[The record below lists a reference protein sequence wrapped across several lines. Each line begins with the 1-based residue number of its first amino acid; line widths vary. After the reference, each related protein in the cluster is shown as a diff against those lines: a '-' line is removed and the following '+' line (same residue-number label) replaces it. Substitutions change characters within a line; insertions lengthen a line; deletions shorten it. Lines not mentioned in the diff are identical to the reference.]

1 MERPSKGVSFLLLLC
16 WLRVSWEARLPR
28 PLTSSNATI
37 FSHVYTIKVAGED
50 PPDEDTSPPPQE
62 ALGPPGSSR
71 GGGQYEHTL
80 EGSDQEHVV
89 FTHRI
94 NLPPQSCG
102 CPPGTEDTR
111 ELWRRLQALE
121 SEVRVLQETC
131 QAGGGCCPAAA
142 STSSQASEGQT
153 DIRTLCSHHG
163 SFDLSRC
170 LCECESGW
178 GGPTCAEPVCSG
190 GCGGAE
196 RGSCVNGHCQC
207 QPGYS
212 GVSCEE
218 PPSCPDDCND
228 QGRCVEGHCTCFP
241 GYVGPSCSDPVC
253 PQNCHGHG
261 QCISGGC
268 VCNPGY
274 TGTDCATR
282 ACPSNCNRRGE
293 CRNGRCMCEPGF
305 TGPACGTK
313 ACPNDCN
320 HRGHCLQGGVCSCH
334 PDYTGPDC
342 GQLACLGHCSGHGEC
357 QNGTCVCNSGYSG
370 EDCSVEIP
378 SIGVRVSNRDET
390 SFRLEWNYPE
400 ISVDGYEI
408 HVAPTKN
415 PRAGESTHLS
425 GTERIFEYKGLKPG
439 EEYTVTVRVE
449 KGQHYG
455 PPVTQTVRTRVAP
468 PSGLHSSQVS
478 ENSLT
483 LQWEPPTSRPDG
495 YVLSYVPLAPTRPIQ
510 AMKRVELPAVP
521 ERVTLED
528 LESRTR
534 YRITLVARQS
544 GENSRA
550 TSIVVSTSAP
560 APIQPS
566 RHHLTPTP
574 SSHKK
579 PDTFSSEPEEKKPG
593 TKPHPGRRPTNT
605 TLLTKEHF
613 LKRMT
618 QNISS
623 KLSPY
628 NGTLLERLESYLR
641 AIRFPLRGNQTIQ
654 SVARDIYLYLKR
666 AKPIEFQERVEERLV
681 QETSNLPVKREFPVT
696 ETESVYSEGYLRPD
710 HAKPTVVDSSPDHIE
725 VSLDSVRGVS
735 DHVVIRYRNM
745 VTGEIKELVVP
756 GDASTA
762 IITRLSP
769 GTTYLIEIHGV
780 MKGHSSKSYSFITAT
795 APSSPTNDK
804 IRTNTPP
811 ILTPLKNLQVTE
823 ISPNQLRVTWSA
835 PPNFFH
841 NFSLY
846 YRDPKSGAPPEKIS
860 IPGTERSVDLMDLH
874 PGTEY
879 EIELHGERAGGSYSA
894 PFSTKMIT
902 AVEPEEPR
910 LGDFSLLDVT
920 DTSVHLSWD
929 APTGPFDSF
938 VIQYKDAEGKPKV
951 LRMDKNTREA
961 TISNLVPSRKY
972 RFNFYVLLGRKPFGP
987 VSLEVVPGSSS
998 TFKDVSA
1005 TVTSNSAHLS
1015 WTVFSGTFDS
1025 FLIQYKDAEGRL
1037 RELSTEGDSHEI
1049 TIPDLAPSHRYT
1061 IDLYGI
1067 SNQRRLGP
1075 ASITFITGSQED
1087 VTVHKTILSDLA
1099 VSEVTSNSVH
1109 LTWRVPTGRF
1119 DSFLLQYQDSEGSDQ
1134 ALPMDG
1140 DSREAIIPNLVHS
1153 QRYRFNLYGILG
1165 TQRFGPIFAD
1175 AVTAAVQEPKKEKPD
1190 ETIAIKPSL
1199 GEFSV
1204 LDVTSNSVRLYWT
1217 VPTGSFDSFLI
1228 QYKDADGQP
1237 QALPV
1242 EGSFNEVTV
1251 TNLAP
1256 SRRYK
1261 FNLYGISGRKHS
1273 TPLST
1278 DATTAHI
1285 RGSGEPIPVQP
1296 SLGDFSILDVTNDSV
1311 RLHWTVSTGSFDS
1324 FLIQYKDAD
1333 GQPQM
1338 LPVKGS
1344 FNTVTVTNLAP
1355 SRRYKFNL
1363 YGVSGRKR
1371 STPLS
1376 TDATTA
1382 QTTEP
1387 EKPASFQS
1395 SLGELSA
1402 LDVTSDS
1409 VRLHWTVPTGSF
1421 DSFLIQYK
1429 DADGQPQALPVEG
1442 DSREIT
1448 VTNLVPSRRY
1458 KFNLYGVSGR
1468 KRSNPISTFATTDS
1482 EEQIPVQPSLGELS
1496 VLDVTSDSV
1505 RLHWTVPTGSF
1516 DSFLIQYKDADG
1528 QPQALPVEGGSTE
1541 VTVTDLAPSRRYK
1554 FNLYGVSGK
1563 KRSRP
1568 LTTEATTVRFADS
1581 EKPVPVPP
1589 SLGEFSILNAT
1600 SNSVH
1605 LYWTVPTGSFDSFLI
1620 QYKDA
1625 DGQPQALPVEGGSH
1639 EVTVTG
1645 LAPSHRYKF
1654 NLYGVSGHKRS
1665 SPLSTDAT
1673 TVHLAD
1679 SEEPVP
1685 TQLSLGKFSVVDVT
1699 SNSVRLHWTVPRGT
1713 FDSFLIQYKDA
1724 DGQPQELPL
1733 EGDSN
1738 QVTVTNLAPSHI
1750 YKFNLYG
1757 ISGHQRSSPLS
1768 TDASTARLI
1777 DIEEPIPVQS
1787 SLGEFSVLDVTS
1799 DSVRLQWTVPTGRFD
1814 SFLVQYK
1821 DADGQPQAL
1830 PVEGGSREVTV
1841 PNLAPSHRYKFNL
1854 YGVSGRKRSGPLSTH
1869 ATTAHLPDSEETN
1882 PVPTSLGEFSVLE
1895 VTSDS
1900 VRLYWTVPTG
1910 SFDSFLIQYKD
1921 ADGQPQVLPI
1931 EGDSRE
1937 VTVTNLA
1944 PSRRYKFNL
1953 YGISGRKRSSPLSTD
1968 ATTDSKEAIPVLP
1981 SLGDFTVIDVTS
1993 DSVRLHWTVPT
2004 GTFDSFLI
2012 QYKDADGQPQVLP
2025 VEGNS
2030 HEVTVTNLVPSRRYK
2045 FNLYGVSGRKRS
2057 SPLSTDVTTARLTD
2071 SEKPIPAHPSLGEF
2085 SVLDVTSDSVRL
2097 HWTVPT
2103 GTFDSFLV
2111 QYKDADGQPQ
2121 ALPVEGDSRE
2131 VTVTE
2136 LVPSHRYKF
2145 NLYGVSGRKRSS
2157 PLSTD
2162 ATTVSKEATTVQPS
2176 LGEFSVLDV
2185 TSDSVRLHWTVP
2197 TGNFDSFL
2205 VQYKDA
2211 DGQSQALP
2219 VEGVFNEVTVTDL
2232 VPSRRYKF
2240 NLYGVSGRK
2249 RSRPLSTDATTAHLT
2264 HSKEEISIQPSL
2276 AEFSVLDVTS
2286 DSVHLHWTVPTGNFD
2301 SFLVQ
2306 YKDADGQ
2313 PQALPVEGNSREV
2326 TVTNLVPSRRYKFN
2340 LYGISGR
2347 KRSRPLSTDA
2357 TTAHLTGPEDTS
2369 PLQSSLGEL
2378 SVLDVTSDSVRLHWT
2393 VPTGS
2398 FDSFLIQY
2406 KDADG
2411 QPQSLP
2417 VEGDSREVTVI
2428 NLVPSH
2434 RYKFNLYGV
2443 FGRKRSTPLS
2453 TDATTAHIR
2462 DTGEPIPVQPSLGDF
2477 SILDVTSD
2485 SVRLHWT
2492 VSTGSFDSF
2501 LINYKDADG
2510 QAKALPVEGDS
2521 REVTVTELVPSRTYK
2536 FNLYGVSGHKRS
2548 SPLSTDAT
2556 TVHLPDSEQPIPV
2569 QPSLG
2574 QFSVVD
2580 VTSDSVRLHWTIP
2593 TGSFDSF
2600 LIQYKDEDGQPQML
2614 PVEGGANEVTVTNL
2628 APSHRYKFNLYGVSG
2643 HKRSSP
2649 LSTDASTAQI
2659 TEEAIPI
2666 QPSLG
2671 EFSVLEVTSDSVR
2684 LHWTIPT
2691 GSFDSFLV
2699 QYKDADGQPQ
2709 ALPVEGGSTEV
2720 TVPNLAPSRRYKF
2733 NLYGVSGR
2741 KRSRPLSTDATTA
2754 HLPDSEE
2761 TNPVQT
2767 SLGEFSVLEVTSDS
2781 VRLHW
2786 TVPTGSFDSFL
2797 IQYKDADGQSQ
2808 ALPVEGSFSEV
2819 TVTNLAPSHRYK
2831 FNLYGISGHKR
2842 SSPLSTDATTAHTTD
2857 IEEPIPVQP
2866 SLGEFSVLDVRSDS
2880 VHLHWTVPTGRFDSF
2895 LVQYKDADGQPQALP
2910 VEGDSREATVT
2921 DLAPSRKYKFNL
2933 YGVSGRKRSKPL
2945 STDAT
2950 TARLTDIEEPIPAQP
2965 SLGEFSILDITSDS
2979 VRLHWTVSTGRFDS
2993 FLVQYKD
3000 ADGQPQALPVEGDST
3015 EVTLTDLAPSRRYK
3029 FNLYGVSGRK
3039 RSRPLSTDAT
3049 TAPIP
3054 DGETAVPVQPSLGEF
3069 SVFDVT
3075 SDSVRLYW
3083 TVSTGRFDS
3092 FLIQYKDADGQ
3103 PQMLPVEGGSREV
3116 TVTKLAP
3123 SRRYKFNLYGVL
3135 GRKRST
3141 PLSID
3146 ATTAHIRDTGEPIP
3160 VQPSLGDF
3168 SVLEVTSDSVR
3179 LHWTVP
3185 TGSFDSFLIQ
3195 YKDADGQPQ
3204 ALPVEGNLNEATVT
3218 NLAPLRRYKFNLYG
3232 VSGRKRSGPLS
3243 TDATTAPLA
3252 MTPPVQ
3258 PSLGEL
3264 SVSNLTHNS
3273 ALLSWTV
3280 HAGNFDS
3287 FMIQYK
3293 DVDGK
3298 LQAIP
3303 VEGNSYEVLI
3313 PKLVPGRRYKFNL
3326 YGVSGR
3332 KRLGPV
3338 SVDAITAPDRQDPVI
3353 PPSLGEVSAS
3363 EITSSSVRLSWTVL
3377 QGRFDSFAIQY
3388 KGAEGQPQAV
3398 PVEGDL
3404 REMTIPNLAPSRK
3417 YKFNLYGLSGRK
3429 RMGPVSVDAI
3439 TASTTKKEVTPKPSL
3454 GELSISE
3461 VSRNSVL
3468 LSWTVSVGSFD
3479 SFLLQYKDE
3488 EGRIQTLPVG
3498 GDSHEVTVL
3507 NLTPSH
3513 KYKFNLYGISGQK
3526 RIGPISSEATTAE
3539 PEEKKEEDKDGEN
3552 QPSLGKLSIFE
3563 TTSNSLRLSW
3573 SVPTGSFDS
3582 FLIQYEDGALQS
3594 LPVDGASRETLVSNL
3609 TPSHNYQ
3616 FDLYG
3621 ISGGKRLGPIS
3632 AEALTAPPS
3641 PSQDREE
3648 SGSPGPSPNPSFGDL
3663 SVSDVT
3669 SNSVRLSWNVPAETF
3684 DSFQIQYKDAEN
3696 KPQMIPVDKETN
3708 TIVIYYLVPSHR
3720 YKFHLYGISGRRR
3733 FGPITVSAITIPGDN
3748 GDGDQEVSGG
3758 ISPRLGGLSVSE
3770 VTSHSARLSWTVPEG
3785 SFDAFSVQ
3793 YKDAEGRPQALPLR
3807 EDSREVIVSN
3817 LSPSHKYKFNLYGIF
3832 GKQRLGPISAQA
3844 VTTAAETSGQVEE
3857 KKQPEESTGKSTQPN
3872 LGNVTVSEVTP
3883 DSLLLSWNVQEGNF
3897 DSFIIQYKD
3906 AAGKPQAVPVDGSMR
3921 SLHLYNLTP
3930 SQTYE
3935 FDVFGV
3941 SGYKHLGPL
3950 SIHTMTEIS
3959 EGERTVQPQLGDL
3972 SVSRVTNDSVA
3983 LFWTV
3988 AAGNFD
3994 SFLLQYK
4001 DSEGKPQVLP
4011 LNGTSRGIAITSLTP
4026 SHRYKFNLY
4035 GLNGRKRLG
4044 PVSTNVVT
4052 GQGTQPLKLGT
4063 LSAHNITSESLL
4075 LSWTVESGNFDSF
4088 IIQYRDAA
4096 GKSHAL
4102 PVDGGLRLLR
4112 FHDLVPSH
4120 RYKFN
4125 LYGVSGRKRLGP
4137 IPVEAVTVSKPSGLQ
4152 VAPQPKLG
4160 KLFASNISDT
4170 SLRLTWRVL
4179 TGKFESFS
4187 IEYRDAE
4194 GKTQVSS
4201 VDTNA
4206 RDVVISNLVPSHRY
4220 KFNLYGIS
4228 QQKRFGPV
4236 STEVVTAQ
4244 VKDSEAKPKLGDL
4257 SISGVT
4263 NDSVRLSWTVSSGRF
4278 DSFLI
4283 RYKDAQGKPQN
4294 VPVGVD
4300 SQTVFISNL
4309 IPSHKYK
4316 FSLYG
4321 ISGKKQF
4328 GPVSIDAVTAAFSES
4343 ASSPAPW
4350 LSPLVVSE
4358 VTSTTL
4364 QLSWDVPEGE
4374 FDFFI
4379 VRWKDNLGNGQ
4390 TPVPGKEV
4398 KVPGDKR
4405 SVTLQGLAPSTE
4417 YSLTVYGIKDES
4429 EVADINTGA
4438 KTSGL
4443 ELDGPQD
4450 LRFSDIHETSV
4461 VTNWSPPSSRIDG
4474 YKVSFQPSDGGEP
4487 KSISV
4492 DGSELRA
4499 LIEGLTPGASYEV
4512 AVMSIRGFEESEPL
4526 VGYVTTVP
4534 DGPSDLRAVNVTD
4547 TSAVLTWHP
4556 AVAEMN
4562 NYIVTYGPITSTG
4575 SQVSESV
4582 PGNRVQLQLSELQ
4595 RDMEYWANV
4604 YGEKEGNRSSP
4615 ISASFTTGADG
4626 PRDLHATEI
4635 SPRSAH
4641 LIWSSPRASPEGYL
4655 LSYETPDGQS
4665 KEIPLDASV
4674 TSYELQDLIPSSR
4687 YQVQVQAMKR
4697 DTPTAPIS
4705 TSFTTGHLTYPFP
4718 RDCSEEIQ
4726 NGPGPSRVTTIY
4738 LGGNRERPLKVFC
4751 DMETDGGGWIVFQRR
4766 MNGETDFWRDWQ
4778 NYALG
4783 FGNLTREFWLGN
4795 DALHQLTSSGDYELR
4810 VDLRARDESVYATY
4824 QSFRVDPPAD
4834 YYRLHLGSYR
4844 GTAGDALSYH
4854 SGSVFSTRD
4863 RDPNRVIIPCAIS
4876 YRGAWWYRNC
4886 HYTNLNGLYANNRDH
4901 QGVNWFN
4908 WKGFEF
4914 SIPFTEM
4921 KLRPSSFRPLQ
4932 RS

>member
-1 MERPSKGVSFLLLLC
+1 MERSSKGVPFLLLLC
-16 WLRVSWEARLPR
+16 WLGVSWEAHLPR

-131 QAGGGCCPAAA
+131 QAGGGCCAAAA
-142 STSSQASEGQT
+142 STSQT

-190 GCGGAE
+190 GCGGTE

-228 QGRCVEGHCTCFP
+228 QGRCVEGRCTCFP
-241 GYVGPSCSDPVC
+241 GYMGPSCSDPVC

-293 CRNGRCMCEPGF
+293 CRNGRCVCEPGF

-320 HRGHCLQGGVCSCH
+320 QRGHCLQGGVCSCH

-400 ISVDGYEI
+400 IS
-408 HVAPTKN
+408 KN

-534 YRITLVARQS
+534 YRITLVARQ
-544 GENSRA
+544 
-550 TSIVVSTSAP
+550 TP

-579 PDTFSSEPEEKKPG
+579 PDTSSSEPEEKKPG

-681 QETSNLPVKREFPVT
+681 QETSNLPVKREFPIT

-710 HAKPTVVDSSPDHIE
+710 HAKPTVVNSSPDHIE
-725 VSLDSVRGVS
+725 VSLDSVRGIS

-762 IITRLSP
+762 VITGLSP
-769 GTTYLIEIHGV
+769 GTTYLMEIHGV

-811 ILTPLKNLQVTE
+811 ILIPLKNLQVTE
-823 ISPNQLRVTWSA
+823 VSPNQLRVTWSA

-846 YRDPKSGAPPEKIS
+846 YRDPKSGALPEKIS

-987 VSLEVVPGSSS
+987 VSLEVVPGS
-998 TFKDVSA
+998 
-1005 TVTSNSAHLS
+1005 
-1015 WTVFSGTFDS
+1015 
-1025 FLIQYKDAEGRL
+1025 
-1037 RELSTEGDSHEI
+1037 
-1049 TIPDLAPSHRYT
+1049 
-1061 IDLYGI
+1061 
-1067 SNQRRLGP
+1067 
-1075 ASITFITGSQED
+1075 QED

-1119 DSFLLQYQDSEGSDQ
+1119 DSFLLQYQDLEGSDQ

-1140 DSREAIIPNLVHS
+1140 DSREAIIPNLVPS

-1165 TQRFGPIFAD
+1165 TQRFGPIFVD
-1175 AVTAAVQEPKKEKPD
+1175 TVTAAVQEPKKEKPD

-1261 FNLYGISGRKHS
+1261 FNLYGVSGRKRS

-1296 SLGDFSILDVTNDSV
+1296 SLGDFSILDVTSDSV

-1338 LPVKGS
+1338 LPVEGS
-1344 FNTVTVTNLAP
+1344 FNTVTVTKLAP

-1382 QTTEP
+1382 PIPSIENAVPVQSSLWDFSVLDGTTQATEP

-1409 VRLHWTVPTGSF
+1409 VRLHWTVPTGGF

-1554 FNLYGVSGK
+1554 FNFYGISGK

-1600 SNSVH
+1600 SNSVR

-1625 DGQPQALPVEGGSH
+1625 DGQPQALPVEGGSR
-1639 EVTVTG
+1639 EGTVTG

-1654 NLYGVSGHKRS
+1654 KLYGVSGHKRS

-1699 SNSVRLHWTVPRGT
+1699 T
-1713 FDSFLIQYKDA
+1713 
-1724 DGQPQELPL
+1724 
-1733 EGDSN
+1733 
-1738 QVTVTNLAPSHI
+1738 
-1750 YKFNLYG
+1750 
-1757 ISGHQRSSPLS
+1757 
-1768 TDASTARLI
+1768 RLI

-1830 PVEGGSREVTV
+1830 PVEGGSHEVTV

-1882 PVPTSLGEFSVLE
+1882 PVQTSLGEFSVLE

-1900 VRLYWTVPTG
+1900 VHLHWTVPTG
-1910 SFDSFLIQYKD
+1910 SFDSFLVQYKD
-1921 ADGQPQVLPI
+1921 ADGQPQALPV
-1931 EGDSRE
+1931 ERDSRE

-1968 ATTDSKEAIPVLP
+1968 ATTDSKEGVPVQP

-2121 ALPVEGDSRE
+2121 ALPVEGDS
-2131 VTVTE
+2131 
-2136 LVPSHRYKF
+2136 L
-2145 NLYGVSGRKRSS
+2145 
-2157 PLSTD
+2157 
-2162 ATTVSKEATTVQPS
+2162 SKEATTVQPS

-2185 TSDSVRLHWTVP
+2185 TSNSVRLHWTIP

-2211 DGQSQALP
+2211 DGQPQALP

-2240 NLYGVSGRK
+2240 NLYGLSGRK
-2249 RSRPLSTDATTAHLT
+2249 RSRPLSTDATTAHLI

-2286 DSVHLHWTVPTGNFD
+2286 DSVHLHWTIPTGNFD
-2301 SFLVQ
+2301 SFLIQ

-2313 PQALPVEGNSREV
+2313 PQALPVEGDSREV
-2326 TVTNLVPSRRYKFN
+2326 TVTNLAPSRRYKFN

-2398 FDSFLIQY
+2398 FDSFLIHY

-2411 QPQSLP
+2411 QPQM
-2417 VEGDSREVTVI
+2417 
-2428 NLVPSH
+2428 
-2434 RYKFNLYGV
+2434 
-2443 FGRKRSTPLS
+2443 
-2453 TDATTAHIR
+2453 
-2462 DTGEPIPVQPSLGDF
+2462 
-2477 SILDVTSD
+2477 
-2485 SVRLHWT
+2485 
-2492 VSTGSFDSF
+2492 
-2501 LINYKDADG
+2501 
-2510 QAKALPVEGDS
+2510 LPVEGDS
-2521 REVTVTELVPSRTYK
+2521 REVTVTELVPSRIYK

-2556 TVHLPDSEQPIPV
+2556 TAHLPDSEQPIPV

-2580 VTSDSVRLHWTIP
+2580 VTSDSVRLHWTVP

-2600 LIQYKDEDGQPQML
+2600 LIQYKDADGQPQML
-2614 PVEGGANEVTVTNL
+2614 PVEGGTNEVTVTNL

-2781 VRLHW
+2781 VHLHW

-2797 IQYKDADGQSQ
+2797 VQYKDADGQPQ
-2808 ALPVEGSFSEV
+2808 ALPVERDSREV
-2819 TVTNLAPSHRYK
+2819 TVTNLAPSRRYK
-2831 FNLYGISGHKR
+2831 FNLYGISGRKR
-2842 SSPLSTDATTAHTTD
+2842 SSPLSTDATT
-2857 IEEPIPVQP
+2857 
-2866 SLGEFSVLDVRSDS
+2866 GEFSVLEVTSDS
-2880 VHLHWTVPTGRFDSF
+2880 VRLYWTVPTGRFDSF

-2921 DLAPSRKYKFNL
+2921 DLAPSCKYRFNL

-2950 TARLTDIEEPIPAQP
+2950 T
-2965 SLGEFSILDITSDS
+2965 GEFSVLDVMSDS
-2979 VRLHWTVSTGRFDS
+2979 VRLHWTVPTGKFDS

-3000 ADGQPQALPVEGDST
+3000 ADGQPQALPVEGGSH
-3015 EVTLTDLAPSRRYK
+3015 EVTVPNLAPSRRYK

-3049 TAPIP
+3049 T
-3054 DGETAVPVQPSLGEF
+3054 G
-3069 SVFDVT
+3069 
-3075 SDSVRLYW
+3075 
-3083 TVSTGRFDS
+3083 
-3092 FLIQYKDADGQ
+3092 
-3103 PQMLPVEGGSREV
+3103 
-3116 TVTKLAP
+3116 
-3123 SRRYKFNLYGVL
+3123 
-3135 GRKRST
+3135 
-3141 PLSID
+3141 
-3146 ATTAHIRDTGEPIP
+3146 
-3160 VQPSLGDF
+3160 
-3168 SVLEVTSDSVR
+3168 
-3179 LHWTVP
+3179 
-3185 TGSFDSFLIQ
+3185 
-3195 YKDADGQPQ
+3195 
-3204 ALPVEGNLNEATVT
+3204 
-3218 NLAPLRRYKFNLYG
+3218 
-3232 VSGRKRSGPLS
+3232 
-3243 TDATTAPLA
+3243 
-3252 MTPPVQ
+3252 
-3258 PSLGEL
+3258 
-3264 SVSNLTHNS
+3264 
-3273 ALLSWTV
+3273 
-3280 HAGNFDS
+3280 
-3287 FMIQYK
+3287 
-3293 DVDGK
+3293 
-3298 LQAIP
+3298 
-3303 VEGNSYEVLI
+3303 
-3313 PKLVPGRRYKFNL
+3313 
-3326 YGVSGR
+3326 
-3332 KRLGPV
+3332 
-3338 SVDAITAPDRQDPVI
+3338 
-3353 PPSLGEVSAS
+3353 
-3363 EITSSSVRLSWTVL
+3363 
-3377 QGRFDSFAIQY
+3377 
-3388 KGAEGQPQAV
+3388 
-3398 PVEGDL
+3398 
-3404 REMTIPNLAPSRK
+3404 
-3417 YKFNLYGLSGRK
+3417 
-3429 RMGPVSVDAI
+3429 
-3439 TASTTKKEVTPKPSL
+3439 
-3454 GELSISE
+3454 
-3461 VSRNSVL
+3461 
-3468 LSWTVSVGSFD
+3468 
-3479 SFLLQYKDE
+3479 
-3488 EGRIQTLPVG
+3488 
-3498 GDSHEVTVL
+3498 
-3507 NLTPSH
+3507 
-3513 KYKFNLYGISGQK
+3513 
-3526 RIGPISSEATTAE
+3526 
-3539 PEEKKEEDKDGEN
+3539 
-3552 QPSLGKLSIFE
+3552 
-3563 TTSNSLRLSW
+3563 
-3573 SVPTGSFDS
+3573 
-3582 FLIQYEDGALQS
+3582 
-3594 LPVDGASRETLVSNL
+3594 
-3609 TPSHNYQ
+3609 
-3616 FDLYG
+3616 
-3621 ISGGKRLGPIS
+3621 
-3632 AEALTAPPS
+3632 
-3641 PSQDREE
+3641 
-3648 SGSPGPSPNPSFGDL
+3648 
-3663 SVSDVT
+3663 
-3669 SNSVRLSWNVPAETF
+3669 
-3684 DSFQIQYKDAEN
+3684 
-3696 KPQMIPVDKETN
+3696 
-3708 TIVIYYLVPSHR
+3708 
-3720 YKFHLYGISGRRR
+3720 
-3733 FGPITVSAITIPGDN
+3733 
-3748 GDGDQEVSGG
+3748 
-3758 ISPRLGGLSVSE
+3758 
-3770 VTSHSARLSWTVPEG
+3770 
-3785 SFDAFSVQ
+3785 
-3793 YKDAEGRPQALPLR
+3793 
-3807 EDSREVIVSN
+3807 
-3817 LSPSHKYKFNLYGIF
+3817 
-3832 GKQRLGPISAQA
+3832 
-3844 VTTAAETSGQVEE
+3844 
-3857 KKQPEESTGKSTQPN
+3857 
-3872 LGNVTVSEVTP
+3872 
-3883 DSLLLSWNVQEGNF
+3883 
-3897 DSFIIQYKD
+3897 
-3906 AAGKPQAVPVDGSMR
+3906 
-3921 SLHLYNLTP
+3921 
-3930 SQTYE
+3930 
-3935 FDVFGV
+3935 
-3941 SGYKHLGPL
+3941 
-3950 SIHTMTEIS
+3950 
-3959 EGERTVQPQLGDL
+3959 
-3972 SVSRVTNDSVA
+3972 
-3983 LFWTV
+3983 
-3988 AAGNFD
+3988 
-3994 SFLLQYK
+3994 
-4001 DSEGKPQVLP
+4001 
-4011 LNGTSRGIAITSLTP
+4011 
-4026 SHRYKFNLY
+4026 
-4035 GLNGRKRLG
+4035 
-4044 PVSTNVVT
+4044 
-4052 GQGTQPLKLGT
+4052 
-4063 LSAHNITSESLL
+4063 
-4075 LSWTVESGNFDSF
+4075 
-4088 IIQYRDAA
+4088 
-4096 GKSHAL
+4096 
-4102 PVDGGLRLLR
+4102 
-4112 FHDLVPSH
+4112 
-4120 RYKFN
+4120 
-4125 LYGVSGRKRLGP
+4125 
-4137 IPVEAVTVSKPSGLQ
+4137 
-4152 VAPQPKLG
+4152 
-4160 KLFASNISDT
+4160 
-4170 SLRLTWRVL
+4170 
-4179 TGKFESFS
+4179 
-4187 IEYRDAE
+4187 
-4194 GKTQVSS
+4194 
-4201 VDTNA
+4201 
-4206 RDVVISNLVPSHRY
+4206 
-4220 KFNLYGIS
+4220 
-4228 QQKRFGPV
+4228 
-4236 STEVVTAQ
+4236 
-4244 VKDSEAKPKLGDL
+4244 
-4257 SISGVT
+4257 
-4263 NDSVRLSWTVSSGRF
+4263 
-4278 DSFLI
+4278 
-4283 RYKDAQGKPQN
+4283 
-4294 VPVGVD
+4294 
-4300 SQTVFISNL
+4300 
-4309 IPSHKYK
+4309 
-4316 FSLYG
+4316 
-4321 ISGKKQF
+4321 
-4328 GPVSIDAVTAAFSES
+4328 
-4343 ASSPAPW
+4343 
-4350 LSPLVVSE
+4350 
-4358 VTSTTL
+4358 
-4364 QLSWDVPEGE
+4364 
-4374 FDFFI
+4374 
-4379 VRWKDNLGNGQ
+4379 
-4390 TPVPGKEV
+4390 
-4398 KVPGDKR
+4398 
-4405 SVTLQGLAPSTE
+4405 
-4417 YSLTVYGIKDES
+4417 
-4429 EVADINTGA
+4429 
-4438 KTSGL
+4438 
-4443 ELDGPQD
+4443 
-4450 LRFSDIHETSV
+4450 
-4461 VTNWSPPSSRIDG
+4461 
-4474 YKVSFQPSDGGEP
+4474 
-4487 KSISV
+4487 
-4492 DGSELRA
+4492 
-4499 LIEGLTPGASYEV
+4499 
-4512 AVMSIRGFEESEPL
+4512 
-4526 VGYVTTVP
+4526 
-4534 DGPSDLRAVNVTD
+4534 
-4547 TSAVLTWHP
+4547 
-4556 AVAEMN
+4556 
-4562 NYIVTYGPITSTG
+4562 
-4575 SQVSESV
+4575 
-4582 PGNRVQLQLSELQ
+4582 QLQQAEWL
-4595 RDMEYWANV
+4595 WA
-4604 YGEKEGNRSSP
+4604 
-4615 ISASFTTGADG
+4615 F
-4626 PRDLHATEI
+4626 
-4635 SPRSAH
+4635 
-4641 LIWSSPRASPEGYL
+4641 
-4655 LSYETPDGQS
+4655 
-4665 KEIPLDASV
+4665 
-4674 TSYELQDLIPSSR
+4674 
-4687 YQVQVQAMKR
+4687 
-4697 DTPTAPIS
+4697 
-4705 TSFTTGHLTYPFP
+4705 
-4718 RDCSEEIQ
+4718 
-4726 NGPGPSRVTTIY
+4726 
-4738 LGGNRERPLKVFC
+4738 
-4751 DMETDGGGWIVFQRR
+4751 
-4766 MNGETDFWRDWQ
+4766 
-4778 NYALG
+4778 
-4783 FGNLTREFWLGN
+4783 
-4795 DALHQLTSSGDYELR
+4795 
-4810 VDLRARDESVYATY
+4810 
-4824 QSFRVDPPAD
+4824 
-4834 YYRLHLGSYR
+4834 
-4844 GTAGDALSYH
+4844 
-4854 SGSVFSTRD
+4854 
-4863 RDPNRVIIPCAIS
+4863 
-4876 YRGAWWYRNC
+4876 
-4886 HYTNLNGLYANNRDH
+4886 
-4901 QGVNWFN
+4901 
-4908 WKGFEF
+4908 
-4914 SIPFTEM
+4914 
-4921 KLRPSSFRPLQ
+4921 
-4932 RS
+4932 